1 MAPPKKRTALKKPA
15 RERSLYAQTG
25 DDARRD
31 AQRKLL
37 LKTLREFDW
46 NLTATAE
53 ALGMAGS
60 PAVIKA
66 LRDVAPDEY
75 EMAREDRRVSQGNR
89 RGTDTE

>member
-1 MAPPKKRTALKKPA
+1 MAAPKKTTKKAPA
-15 RERSLYAQTG
+15 RARSLYAQTG
-25 DDARRD
+25 DDARRE

-37 LKTLREFDW
+37 LKTLKEQDW

-60 PAVIKA
+60 SAVIKA

-75 EMAREDRRVSQGNR
+75 EKARDDRRVSQGNR
-89 RGTDTE
+89 RCADLE